1 MAKKDPEAITFLAE
15 LGSIEALFSLGLAY
29 YNGHGV
35 QQDKA
40 KDEAAGQ
47 EIGRRHSRGLSSRF
61 SLSELSLGGD
71 GSARFWN
78 DVAADAEC
86 ANVSSPVRSD
96 VSCFVVFTRTL
107 YHSNSSQKGP
117 GVLYDIFRVSDWMAS
132 VSPRVDGSIRQR
144 RDSRSCR
151 AAGTDARGAG
161 PG

>member
-15 LGSIEALFSLGLAY
+15 LGSIQALFSLGLAY

-86 ANVSSPVRSD
+86 ANVSSPVRPH
-96 VSCFVVFTRTL
+96 VGREL
-107 YHSNSSQKGP
+107 
-117 GVLYDIFRVSDWMAS
+117 L
-132 VSPRVDGSIRQR
+132 
-144 RDSRSCR
+144 
-151 AAGTDARGAG
+151 RGIYSHIV
-161 PG
+161 PF